1 MVWESSAL
9 AASGTTHHS
18 FAWRRRL
25 DGSVDGMPRE
35 GLLGCCRIEV
45 SKSLPNPALS
55 LPWDSATDQLPAL
68 PACLAANSLP
78 SSLSCPMPPMELLIG
93 AGCGCPAHSAAAI
106 RDPVSREPIR
116 LQYPAVG
123 LAKVGRRSIGA
134 AGGGLPPVHAAGPCL
149 SVTCTPAL
157 PTPSQCQSVVASV
170 IRPPRFQV
178 QPRPLPS
185 CPLREINKMPANC
198 QLPMD
203 PDPRPLSRGLTWA
216 RRLADSGF
224 LPPSRCPPARS
235 TVPIPGTAPSSCFFD
250 EVALRLHPSSIP
262 IVTCTSMHH

>member
-9 AASGTTHHS
+9 AASGTHHS

-25 DGSVDGMPRE
+25 DGSWMEYLKRGCLVVVD
-35 GLLGCCRIEV
+35 LEV

-55 LPWDSATDQLPAL
+55 LPWDSATAQLPAL

-78 SSLSCPMPPMELLIG
+78 SSPSCPMPPMELLIG

-157 PTPSQCQSVVASV
+157 PTPSQCQSVV
-170 IRPPRFQV
+170 
-178 QPRPLPS
+178 
-185 CPLREINKMPANC
+185 C
-198 QLPMD
+198 QRYP
-203 PDPRPLSRGLTWA
+203 TA
-216 RRLADSGF
+216 Q
-224 LPPSRCPPARS
+224 
-235 TVPIPGTAPSSCFFD
+235 IPGPTQAAPQLS
-250 EVALRLHPSSIP
+250 
-262 IVTCTSMHH
+262 VT

>member
-1 MVWESSAL
+1 MSNASNGIADWRRMRVSSAQ
-9 AASGTTHHS
+9 
-18 FAWRRRL
+18 
-25 DGSVDGMPRE
+25 
-35 GLLGCCRIEV
+35 CCRHPRSSVAGADPIAVPRRWACQGGAAEHW
-45 SKSLPNPALS
+45 SCREWLTTCACCRPLP
-55 LPWDSATDQLPAL
+55 
-68 PACLAANSLP
+68 
-78 SSLSCPMPPMELLIG
+78 IG
-93 AGCGCPAHSAAAI
+93 HLHTCPAN
-106 RDPVSREPIR
+106 
-116 LQYPAVG
+116 
-123 LAKVGRRSIGA
+123 
-134 AGGGLPPVHAAGPCL
+134 
-149 SVTCTPAL
+149 
-157 PTPSQCQSVVASV
+157 PSQCQSVVASV